1 MDAKRKAGKCR
12 PCTSK
17 QITMEALKMNGK
29 ANGEARI
36 QQLGI
41 EVSTVASV
49 VNTTLFA

>member
-12 PCTSK
+12 SCTSK

-41 EVSTVASV
+41 EVSVASV